1 MRQAICLATLQLFL
15 IGGSAPIV
23 LGQGDARLPA
33 VVKPKPKPKPTPTP
47 TAAAAARREE
57 PVAPPS
63 SRAPAKT
70 PPIAFN
76 QLVTAALDPQTSGI
90 INRGIYY
97 DEYLLTAAEADLFT
111 IILQTPDRRVNIQVY
126 AKSGGLPI
134 LQDPRSG
141 EFKLDT
147 PGGTLPESG
156 EFRVRVYGV
165 IDDAASGP
173 VGYTLRLNRTG
184 LTEEGYRDRLSAITD
199 TYRQSNNVDEAISKL
214 EQLVHDDENQAGAYE
229 MLGVLYLYQRNELN
243 KAEVAMEKAIKL
255 KGAAIFSVTYDPTL
269 GRKPIKKP
277 DGKYDWAESRTA
289 WLRVEPDRL
298 TLADA
303 EKENEYVF
311 SMNGAQIKEIAAGKP
326 GNTPVHI
333 LLRPVVQQKAP
344 FLFSPNTKSV
354 NESELILKFIRQYVP
369 PRG

>member
-1 MRQAICLATLQLFL
+1 MRQVICLATLQLFL

-23 LGQGDARLPA
+23 HGQGDARLPA

-47 TAAAAARREE
+47 TAVRREE
-57 PVAPPS
+57 PVVPPS
-63 SRAPAKT
+63 SRPPAKV
-70 PPIAFN
+70 PPIVFN

-90 INRGIYY
+90 ITTGIYY
-97 DEYLLTAAEADLFT
+97 DDYTLTASEADIFT
-111 IILQTPDRRVNIQVY
+111 IMLQTPDPRVNVQIYGKNGQ
-126 AKSGGLPI
+126 GLPT
-134 LQDPRSG
+134 LRDPRSS

-147 PGGTLPESG
+147 PGGTLPEAG
-156 EFRVRVYGV
+156 ECRVRVYGV
-165 IDDAASGP
+165 ISDVASGS

-199 TYRQSNNVDEAISKL
+199 AYRQSNNVDEAISKL
-214 EQLVHDDENQAGAYE
+214 EQLVHDDENQPGAYE

-243 KAEVAMEKAIKL
+243 KAEAAMDKAIKL

-277 DGKYDWAESRTA
+277 DGKYDWAESRIA

-298 TLADA
+298 TLADS
-303 EKENEYVF
+303 EKENEFVF

-326 GNTPVHI
+326 TNAPVHI
-333 LLRPVVQQKAP
+333 LLRPVAQQKAP